1 MKINKVFYLLLIFL
15 ILLFLTQINFFKKV
29 YLLINNN
36 HTERLKN
43 ISYDYCS
50 NTATGFIFGLIE
62 KYNFKKAPKIINYD
76 IGPNQNWTLKKNTT
90 GFSNE
95 NIILLNYKEKIIF
108 NFDRMKNTNFFIS
121 KDLEQNSDGIDFLE
135 IDHGNEKIK
144 IGQTIE
150 FFKIPVGLYDL
161 NKLKIKIDEKKFRKI
176 GKTKITKSAANNRIY
191 FLNNTDINLND
202 RNSLKIMRFND
213 TKINFNK
220 IKLHLNN
227 KIDLNKY
234 IILENYNNRCFLLKS
249 ND

>member
-36 HTERLKN
+36 HAERLKN

-108 NFDRMKNTNFFIS
+108 NFDRMKNTNF
-121 KDLEQNSDGIDFLE
+121 
-135 IDHGNEKIK
+135 
-144 IGQTIE
+144 
-150 FFKIPVGLYDL
+150 
-161 NKLKIKIDEKKFRKI
+161 
-176 GKTKITKSAANNRIY
+176 
-191 FLNNTDINLND
+191 
-202 RNSLKIMRFND
+202 
-213 TKINFNK
+213 
-220 IKLHLNN
+220 
-227 KIDLNKY
+227 
-234 IILENYNNRCFLLKS
+234 
-249 ND
+249 

>member
-1 MKINKVFYLLLIFL
+1 
-15 ILLFLTQINFFKKV
+15 
-29 YLLINNN
+29 
-36 HTERLKN
+36 
-43 ISYDYCS
+43 
-50 NTATGFIFGLIE
+50 
-62 KYNFKKAPKIINYD
+62 
-76 IGPNQNWTLKKNTT
+76 
-90 GFSNE
+90 
-95 NIILLNYKEKIIF
+95 
-108 NFDRMKNTNFFIS
+108 MKNTNFFIS